1 MNRIYVYAS
10 TTFVLLE
17 IAGSLVLR
25 PNTKICSYYTIHLS
39 SWLDISALAASCCQ
53 RRLLNM
59 TAKGF
64 FFPSPPNEAADRADL
79 QIMSPPG
86 SDDRMTNRRCPC
98 LSVAGIDCSNSGA
111 TFAFY
116 CILLSFAQLISF
128 RSLSGKALYDQDCL

>member
-17 IAGSLVLR
+17 IAGSQVLR

-59 TAKGF
+59 KAKGF
-64 FFPSPPNEAADRADL
+64 FFPSPPNEAGIADL

-98 LSVAGIDCSNSGA
+98 LSVAGLTVLILVQPSPSIAYFCR
-111 TFAFY
+111 
-116 CILLSFAQLISF
+116 LLSSF
-128 RSLSGKALYDQDCL
+128 LSGHYRGRRCMIKTVCK